1 MLKNILL
8 VALFLLLP
16 QAYSYSEETS
26 NLVTPADEWTQSG
39 DVSTTQCSYS
49 GTLEDGEVCTGSANT
64 RGVADGGGTI
74 TSDVYSL
81 ITDGGLTIDEIQQG
95 FDLNYGV
102 TVESHQSNITVP
114 TCSATNGDCKDIFK
128 ITVTLRDQ
136 DNTVFQTLEKEVE
149 LDFSGT
155 QDYLYTDIIQPNTY
169 TDITTQMS
177 LWGTDAGYTSGY
189 YGAIFSDPTLTAT
202 YQIVQQVEDVI
213 DGIINDVI
221 DDIINDS
228 TDFDIIEIDFGD
240 NLDPIEIDIQEI
252 IIELPEQE
260 VEIEMIA
267 DLDMELDIPEFE
279 MEMEAEVEIELAEA
293 MEEVAEMEI
302 EVEPEI
308 EIEVENEP
316 EVEPE
321 VEETEE
327 EVEETQESEPEQ
339 EEKEVKIVKQ
349 KETKE
354 QIAKKILAK
363 VADSGNQVALDTVKL
378 AVMAQLADTKGF
390 NEYQQTTITDMD
402 ISDYRMMQIDD
413 LYGGL
418 FESAQN
424 NMMNEMVNQQ
434 WQN

>member
-1 MLKNILL
+1 ML
-8 VALFLLLP
+8 FWLLP

-39 DVSTTQCSYS
+39 KVSTTQCSYS

-114 TCSATNGDCKDIFK
+114 TCSATNGDCKDIFR

-136 DNTVFQTLEKEVE
+136 DSTVFQTLEREVE
-149 LDFSGT
+149 LDYSGT
-155 QDYLYTDIIQPNTY
+155 QDYLYTDVIQPNTY

-177 LWGTDAGYTSGY
+177 LYGTDSGYTSGY
-189 YGAIFSDPTLTAT
+189 FGAIFSDPVLTAT
-202 YQIVQQVEDVI
+202 YTVVEQVED
-213 DGIINDVI
+213 IINDIVNDVI

-228 TDFDIIEIDFGD
+228 TDFEIIEIDFGD
-240 NLDPIEIDIQEI
+240 NLDPIEINIEEI
-252 IIELPEQE
+252 SIELPEIEMAELELPDFEVEVEPE
-260 VEIEMIA
+260 VEIEI
-267 DLDMELDIPEFE
+267 
-279 MEMEAEVEIELAEA
+279 AEA
-293 MEEVAEMEI
+293 MEEVAEMDI
-302 EVEPEI
+302 EVEP
-308 EIEVENEP
+308 EVENEP
-316 EVEPE
+316 EVE
-321 VEETEE
+321 
-327 EVEETQESEPEQ
+327 ETQESETEPEQ
-339 EEKEVKIVKQ
+339 QEREVKVVQQ

-363 VADSGNQVALDTVKL
+363 VADSGDQVALDTVKL

-390 NEYQQTTITDMD
+390 NEYQQTTLTDMD
-402 ISDYRMMQIDD
+402 ISNYNMMQIDD

-424 NMMNEMVNQQ
+424 NMMEDMINAQY
-434 WQN
+434 

>member
-1 MLKNILL
+1 ML
-8 VALFLLLP
+8 FWLLP
-16 QAYSYSEETS
+16 QASLYSEETP

-39 DVSTTQCSYS
+39 KVSTTQCSYS
-49 GTLEDGEVCTGSANT
+49 GTLEDGEVCTGSADT

-114 TCSATNGDCKDIFK
+114 SCADTNGDCKDIFR

-136 DNTVFQTLEKEVE
+136 DSTVFQTLEKEVE

-189 YGAIFSDPTLTAT
+189 YGAIFSDPVLTAS
-202 YQIVQQVEDVI
+202 YMIVEQVED
-213 DGIINDVI
+213 IINDIVNDVI

-228 TDFDIIEIDFGD
+228 TDFEIIEIDFGD
-240 NLDPIEIDIQEI
+240 NLDPIEIDIEEI
-252 IIELPEQE
+252 MIELPEQE

-279 MEMEAEVEIELAEA
+279 MEAEVEIELAEV
-293 MEEVAEMEI
+293 MEEVAEMDI

-308 EIEVENEP
+308 ESETEA
-316 EVEPE
+316 EPE

-327 EVEETQESEPEQ
+327 VEETQEPEPE
-339 EEKEVKIVKQ
+339 EREVKVVQQ

-363 VADSGNQVALDTVKL
+363 VADSGDQVALDTVKL

-390 NEYQQTTITDMD
+390 NEYQQTTLTDMD
-402 ISDYRMMQIDD
+402 ISNYNMMQIDD

>member
-1 MLKNILL
+1 ML
-8 VALFLLLP
+8 FWLLP
-16 QAYSYSEETS
+16 QAYSYSEETP

-49 GTLEDGEVCTGSANT
+49 GTLEDGEVCTGSADT

-114 TCSATNGDCKDIFK
+114 TCADTNGDCKDIFR

-136 DNTVFQTLEKEVE
+136 DSTVFQTLEKEVE

-189 YGAIFSDPTLTAT
+189 YGAIFSDPVLTAS
-202 YQIVQQVEDVI
+202 YMIVEQVED
-213 DGIINDVI
+213 IINDIVNDVI

-228 TDFDIIEIDFGD
+228 TDFEIIEIDFGD
-240 NLDPIEIDIQEI
+240 DLDPIEISIDEI
-252 IIELPEQE
+252 SIELPEQE
-260 VEIEMIA
+260 IDIEMIA

-279 MEMEAEVEIELAEA
+279 IEMEAEVEIELAEV
-293 MEEVAEMEI
+293 MEEVAEMDI

-308 EIEVENEP
+308 EIEVESEP

-327 EVEETQESEPEQ
+327 VEETQEPEPEQ
-339 EEKEVKIVKQ
+339 EEREVKVVQQ

-363 VADSGNQVALDTVKL
+363 VADSGDQVALDTVKL

-390 NEYQQTTITDMD
+390 NEYQQNTITDMD
-402 ISDYRMMQIDD
+402 ISDYSMMQIDD

-424 NMMNEMVNQQ
+424 EMMNEMVNQQ

>member
-1 MLKNILL
+1 
-8 VALFLLLP
+8 LFWLLP

-39 DVSTTQCSYS
+39 KVSTTQCSYS

-64 RGVADGGGTI
+64 RGVANGGGTI

-81 ITDGGLTIDEIQQG
+81 ITDGGLTIEEIQQG
-95 FDLNYGV
+95 FDINYGV

-128 ITVTLRDQ
+128 ITVTLRNQ

-155 QDYLYTDIIQPNTY
+155 QDYLYTDIIQPNNY

-177 LWGTDAGYTSGY
+177 LWGTDAGYTTGY
-189 YGAIFSDPTLTAT
+189 YGAIFSDPVLTAT
-202 YQIVQQVEDVI
+202 YTVVEQVED
-213 DGIINDVI
+213 IINDIVNDVI

-228 TDFDIIEIDFGD
+228 TDFEIIEIDFGD
-240 NLDPIEIDIQEI
+240 NLDPIEINIEEI
-252 IIELPEQE
+252 SIELPEIEMAELELPDFEVEVEPE
-260 VEIEMIA
+260 VEIEI
-267 DLDMELDIPEFE
+267 
-279 MEMEAEVEIELAEA
+279 AEA
-293 MEEVAEMEI
+293 MEEVAEMDI
-302 EVEPEI
+302 EVEP
-308 EIEVENEP
+308 EVENEP
-316 EVEPE
+316 EVE
-321 VEETEE
+321 ETE
-327 EVEETQESEPEQ
+327 EVEETQEPE
-339 EEKEVKIVKQ
+339 EREVKVVQQ

-363 VADSGNQVALDTVKL
+363 VADSGDQVALDTVKL

-390 NEYQQTTITDMD
+390 NEYQQTTLTDMD
-402 ISDYRMMQIDD
+402 ISNYNMMQIDD

-424 NMMNEMVNQQ
+424 NMMENMINGQY
-434 WQN
+434 

>member
-1 MLKNILL
+1 MLKTIFL
-8 VALFLLLP
+8 VALFWLLP

-39 DVSTTQCSYS
+39 KVSTTQCSYS

-81 ITDGGLTIDEIQQG
+81 ITDGGLTIEEIQQG
-95 FDLNYGV
+95 FDINYGV

-136 DNTVFQTLEKEVE
+136 DNTVFQTLEKEIE

-155 QDYLYTDIIQPNTY
+155 QDYLYTDIIQPNNY

-177 LWGTDAGYTSGY
+177 LWGTDAGYTTGY
-189 YGAIFSDPTLTAT
+189 YGAIFSDPVLTAT
-202 YQIVQQVEDVI
+202 YAVVQQVEEII
-213 DGIINDVI
+213 DDIINDVI

-228 TDFDIIEIDFGD
+228 TDFEIIEIDFGD
-240 NLDPIEIDIQEI
+240 NLDPLEINIEEI
-252 IIELPEQE
+252 SIELPEIEMAELELPDFEVEVEPE
-260 VEIEMIA
+260 VEIEI
-267 DLDMELDIPEFE
+267 
-279 MEMEAEVEIELAEA
+279 AEA
-293 MEEVAEMEI
+293 MEEVAEMDI
-302 EVEPEI
+302 EVEP
-308 EIEVENEP
+308 EVENEP
-316 EVEPE
+316 EVE
-321 VEETEE
+321 ETE
-327 EVEETQESEPEQ
+327 EVEETQEPE
-339 EEKEVKIVKQ
+339 EREVKVVQQ

-363 VADSGNQVALDTVKL
+363 VADSGDQVALDTVKL

-390 NEYQQTTITDMD
+390 NEYQQTTLTDMD
-402 ISDYRMMQIDD
+402 ISNYNMMQIDD

-418 FESAQN
+418 FQSAQN
-424 NMMNEMVNQQ
+424 NMMENMINDQY
-434 WQN
+434 

>member
-1 MLKNILL
+1 M
-8 VALFLLLP
+8 FWLLP

-39 DVSTTQCSYS
+39 KVSTTQCSYS

-81 ITDGGLTIDEIQQG
+81 ITDGGLTIEEIQQG
-95 FDLNYGV
+95 FDINYGV

-155 QDYLYTDIIQPNTY
+155 QDYLYTDIIQPNNY

-177 LWGTDAGYTSGY
+177 LWGTDAGYTTGY
-189 YGAIFSDPTLTAT
+189 YGAIFSDPVLTAT
-202 YQIVQQVEDVI
+202 YAVVQQVEEII
-213 DGIINDVI
+213 DDIINDVI

-228 TDFDIIEIDFGD
+228 TDFEIIEIDFGD
-240 NLDPIEIDIQEI
+240 NLDPLEINIEEI
-252 IIELPEQE
+252 SIELPEIEMAELELPDFEVEVEPE
-260 VEIEMIA
+260 VEIEI
-267 DLDMELDIPEFE
+267 
-279 MEMEAEVEIELAEA
+279 AEA
-293 MEEVAEMEI
+293 MEEVAEMDI
-302 EVEPEI
+302 EVEP
-308 EIEVENEP
+308 EVENEP
-316 EVEPE
+316 EVE
-321 VEETEE
+321 ETE
-327 EVEETQESEPEQ
+327 EVEETQEPE
-339 EEKEVKIVKQ
+339 EREVKVVQQ

-363 VADSGNQVALDTVKL
+363 VADSGDQVALDTVKL

-390 NEYQQTTITDMD
+390 NEYQQTTLTDMD
-402 ISDYRMMQIDD
+402 ISNYNMMQIDD

-418 FESAQN
+418 FQSAQN
-424 NMMNEMVNQQ
+424 NMMENMINDQY
-434 WQN
+434 

>member
-1 MLKNILL
+1 
-8 VALFLLLP
+8 LFWLLP

-39 DVSTTQCSYS
+39 KVSTTQCSYS

-64 RGVADGGGTI
+64 RGVANGGGTI

-81 ITDGGLTIDEIQQG
+81 ITDGGLTIEEIQQG
-95 FDLNYGV
+95 FDINYGV

-128 ITVTLRDQ
+128 ITVTLRNQ

-155 QDYLYTDIIQPNTY
+155 QDYLYTDIIQPNNY

-177 LWGTDAGYTSGY
+177 LWGTDAGYTTGY
-189 YGAIFSDPTLTAT
+189 YGAIFSDPVLTAT
-202 YQIVQQVEDVI
+202 YTVVEQVED
-213 DGIINDVI
+213 IINDIVNDVI

-228 TDFDIIEIDFGD
+228 TDFEIIEIDFGD
-240 NLDPIEIDIQEI
+240 NLDPIEINIEEI
-252 IIELPEQE
+252 SIELPEIEMAELELPDFEVEVEPE
-260 VEIEMIA
+260 VEIEI
-267 DLDMELDIPEFE
+267 
-279 MEMEAEVEIELAEA
+279 AEA
-293 MEEVAEMEI
+293 MEEVAEMDI
-302 EVEPEI
+302 EVEP
-308 EIEVENEP
+308 EVENEP
-316 EVEPE
+316 EVE
-321 VEETEE
+321 ETE
-327 EVEETQESEPEQ
+327 EVEETQEPE
-339 EEKEVKIVKQ
+339 EREVKVVQQ

-363 VADSGNQVALDTVKL
+363 VADSGDQVALDTVKL

-390 NEYQQTTITDMD
+390 NEYQQTTLTDMD
-402 ISDYRMMQIDD
+402 ISNYNMMQIDD

-418 FESAQN
+418 FQSAQN
-424 NMMNEMVNQQ
+424 NMMENMINGQY
-434 WQN
+434 

>member
-1 MLKNILL
+1 M
-8 VALFLLLP
+8 FWLLP

-39 DVSTTQCSYS
+39 KVSTTQCSYS

-81 ITDGGLTIDEIQQG
+81 ITDGGLTIEEIQQG
-95 FDLNYGV
+95 FDINYGV

-136 DNTVFQTLEKEVE
+136 DNTVFQTLEKEIE

-155 QDYLYTDIIQPNTY
+155 QDYLYTDIIQPNNY

-177 LWGTDAGYTSGY
+177 LWGTDAGYTTGY
-189 YGAIFSDPTLTAT
+189 YGAIFSDPVLTAT
-202 YQIVQQVEDVI
+202 YAVVQQVEEII
-213 DGIINDVI
+213 DDIINDVI

-228 TDFDIIEIDFGD
+228 TDFEIIEIDFGD
-240 NLDPIEIDIQEI
+240 NLDPIEINIEEI
-252 IIELPEQE
+252 SIELPEIEMAELELPDFEVEVEPE
-260 VEIEMIA
+260 VEIEI
-267 DLDMELDIPEFE
+267 
-279 MEMEAEVEIELAEA
+279 AEA
-293 MEEVAEMEI
+293 MEEVAEMDI
-302 EVEPEI
+302 EVEP
-308 EIEVENEP
+308 EVENEP
-316 EVEPE
+316 EVE
-321 VEETEE
+321 ETE
-327 EVEETQESEPEQ
+327 EVEETQEPE
-339 EEKEVKIVKQ
+339 EREVKVVQQ

-363 VADSGNQVALDTVKL
+363 VADSGDQVALDTVKL

-390 NEYQQTTITDMD
+390 NEYQQTTLTDMD
-402 ISDYRMMQIDD
+402 ISNYNMMQIDD

-418 FESAQN
+418 FQSAQN
-424 NMMNEMVNQQ
+424 NMMENMINDQY
-434 WQN
+434 

>member
-1 MLKNILL
+1 M
-8 VALFLLLP
+8 FWLLP

-26 NLVTPADEWTQSG
+26 NLVIPADEWTQSG
-39 DVSTTQCSYS
+39 KVSTTQCSYS

-81 ITDGGLTIDEIQQG
+81 ITDGGLTIEEIQQG
-95 FDLNYGV
+95 FDINYGV

-114 TCSATNGDCKDIFK
+114 TCSSTNGDCKDIFK

-155 QDYLYTDIIQPNTY
+155 QDYLYTDIIQPNNY

-177 LWGTDAGYTSGY
+177 LWGTDAGYTTGY
-189 YGAIFSDPTLTAT
+189 YGAIFSDPVLTAT
-202 YQIVQQVEDVI
+202 YTVVEQVED
-213 DGIINDVI
+213 IINDIVNDVI

-228 TDFDIIEIDFGD
+228 TDFEIIEIDFGD
-240 NLDPIEIDIQEI
+240 NLDPIEINIEEI
-252 IIELPEQE
+252 SIELPEIEMAELELPDFEIEVEPE
-260 VEIEMIA
+260 VEIEI
-267 DLDMELDIPEFE
+267 
-279 MEMEAEVEIELAEA
+279 AEA
-293 MEEVAEMEI
+293 MEEVAEMDI
-302 EVEPEI
+302 EVEP
-308 EIEVENEP
+308 EVENEP
-316 EVEPE
+316 EVE
-321 VEETEE
+321 ETE
-327 EVEETQESEPEQ
+327 EVEETQEPEPEQ
-339 EEKEVKIVKQ
+339 EEREVKVVQQ

-363 VADSGNQVALDTVKL
+363 VADSGDQVALDTVKL

-390 NEYQQTTITDMD
+390 NEYQQTTLTDMD
-402 ISDYRMMQIDD
+402 ISNYNMMQIDD

-418 FESAQN
+418 FQSAQN
-424 NMMNEMVNQQ
+424 NMMENMINDQY
-434 WQN
+434 

>member
-1 MLKNILL
+1 ML
-8 VALFLLLP
+8 FWLLP

-39 DVSTTQCSYS
+39 KVSTTQCSYS

-114 TCSATNGDCKDIFK
+114 TCSATNGDCKDIFR

-149 LDFSGT
+149 LNYSGT
-155 QDYLYTDIIQPNTY
+155 QDYLYTDVIQPNTY

-177 LWGTDAGYTSGY
+177 LYGTDAGYTSGY
-189 YGAIFSDPTLTAT
+189 YGAIFSDPVLTAT
-202 YQIVQQVEDVI
+202 YTVVEQVED
-213 DGIINDVI
+213 IINDIVNDII

-228 TDFDIIEIDFGD
+228 TDFEIIEIDFGD
-240 NLDPIEIDIQEI
+240 NLDPIEINIEEI
-252 IIELPEQE
+252 SIELPEIEMAELELPDFEVEVEPE
-260 VEIEMIA
+260 VEIEI
-267 DLDMELDIPEFE
+267 
-279 MEMEAEVEIELAEA
+279 AEA
-293 MEEVAEMEI
+293 MEEVAEMDI
-302 EVEPEI
+302 
-308 EIEVENEP
+308 

-321 VEETEE
+321 VENEP
-327 EVEETQESEPEQ
+327 EVEETQESEPEPEQQ
-339 EEKEVKIVKQ
+339 EREVKVVQQ

-363 VADSGNQVALDTVKL
+363 VADSGDQVALDTVKL

-390 NEYQQTTITDMD
+390 NEYQQTTLTDMD
-402 ISDYRMMQIDD
+402 ISNYNMMQIDD

-424 NMMNEMVNQQ
+424 NMMEDMINAQY
-434 WQN
+434 

>member
-1 MLKNILL
+1 ML
-8 VALFLLLP
+8 FWLLP

-39 DVSTTQCSYS
+39 KVSTTQCSYS

-81 ITDGGLTIDEIQQG
+81 ITDGGLTIEEIQQG
-95 FDLNYGV
+95 FDINYGV

-114 TCSATNGDCKDIFK
+114 ICSATNGDCKDIFK
-128 ITVTLRDQ
+128 ITVTLRNQ

-155 QDYLYTDIIQPNTY
+155 QDYLYTDIIQPNNY

-177 LWGTDAGYTSGY
+177 LWGTDAGYTTGY
-189 YGAIFSDPTLTAT
+189 YGAIFSDPVLTAT
-202 YQIVQQVEDVI
+202 YAVVQQVEEII
-213 DGIINDVI
+213 DDIINDVI

-228 TDFDIIEIDFGD
+228 TDFEIIEIDFGD
-240 NLDPIEIDIQEI
+240 NLDPLEINIEEI
-252 IIELPEQE
+252 SIELPEIEMAELELPDFEVEVEPE
-260 VEIEMIA
+260 VEIEI
-267 DLDMELDIPEFE
+267 
-279 MEMEAEVEIELAEA
+279 AEA
-293 MEEVAEMEI
+293 MEEVAEMDI
-302 EVEPEI
+302 EVEP
-308 EIEVENEP
+308 EVENEP
-316 EVEPE
+316 EVE
-321 VEETEE
+321 ETE
-327 EVEETQESEPEQ
+327 EVEETQEPE
-339 EEKEVKIVKQ
+339 EREVKVVQQ

-363 VADSGNQVALDTVKL
+363 VADSGDQVALDTVKL

-390 NEYQQTTITDMD
+390 NEYQQTTLTDMD
-402 ISDYRMMQIDD
+402 ISNYNMMQIDD

-418 FESAQN
+418 FQSAQN
-424 NMMNEMVNQQ
+424 NMMENMINDQY
-434 WQN
+434 

>member
-1 MLKNILL
+1 M
-8 VALFLLLP
+8 FWLLP

-39 DVSTTQCSYS
+39 KVSTTQCSYS

-64 RGVADGGGTI
+64 RGVANGGGTI

-81 ITDGGLTIDEIQQG
+81 ITDGGLTIEEIQQG
-95 FDLNYGV
+95 FDINYGV

-128 ITVTLRDQ
+128 ITVTLRNQ

-155 QDYLYTDIIQPNTY
+155 QDYLYTDIIQPNNY

-177 LWGTDAGYTSGY
+177 LWGTDAGYTTGY
-189 YGAIFSDPTLTAT
+189 YGAIFSDPVLTAT
-202 YQIVQQVEDVI
+202 YTVVEQVED
-213 DGIINDVI
+213 IINDIVNDVI

-228 TDFDIIEIDFGD
+228 TDFEIIEIDFGD
-240 NLDPIEIDIQEI
+240 NLDPIEINIEEI
-252 IIELPEQE
+252 SIELPEIEMAELELPDFEVEVEPE
-260 VEIEMIA
+260 VEIEI
-267 DLDMELDIPEFE
+267 
-279 MEMEAEVEIELAEA
+279 AEA
-293 MEEVAEMEI
+293 MEEVAEMDI
-302 EVEPEI
+302 EVEP
-308 EIEVENEP
+308 EVENEP
-316 EVEPE
+316 EVE
-321 VEETEE
+321 ETE
-327 EVEETQESEPEQ
+327 EVEETQEPE
-339 EEKEVKIVKQ
+339 EREVKVVQQ

-363 VADSGNQVALDTVKL
+363 VADSGDQVALDTVKL

-390 NEYQQTTITDMD
+390 NEYQQTTLTDMD
-402 ISDYRMMQIDD
+402 ISNYNMMQIDD

-418 FESAQN
+418 FQSAQN
-424 NMMNEMVNQQ
+424 NMMENMINGQY
-434 WQN
+434 

>member
-1 MLKNILL
+1 
-8 VALFLLLP
+8 LFWLLP

-39 DVSTTQCSYS
+39 KVSTTQCSYS

-81 ITDGGLTIDEIQQG
+81 ITDGGLTIEEIQQG
-95 FDLNYGV
+95 FDINYGV

-136 DNTVFQTLEKEVE
+136 DNTVFQTLEKEIE

-155 QDYLYTDIIQPNTY
+155 QDYLYTDIIQPNNY

-177 LWGTDAGYTSGY
+177 LWGTDAGYTTGY
-189 YGAIFSDPTLTAT
+189 YGAIFSDPVLTAT
-202 YQIVQQVEDVI
+202 YAVVQQVEEII
-213 DGIINDVI
+213 DDIINDVI

-228 TDFDIIEIDFGD
+228 TDFEIIEIDFGD
-240 NLDPIEIDIQEI
+240 NLDPLEINIEEI
-252 IIELPEQE
+252 SIELPEIEMAELELPDFEVEVEPE
-260 VEIEMIA
+260 VEIEI
-267 DLDMELDIPEFE
+267 
-279 MEMEAEVEIELAEA
+279 AEA
-293 MEEVAEMEI
+293 MEEVAEMDI

-308 EIEVENEP
+308 EN
-316 EVEPE
+316 EPE

-327 EVEETQESEPEQ
+327 VEETQEPE
-339 EEKEVKIVKQ
+339 EREVKVVQQ

-363 VADSGNQVALDTVKL
+363 VADSGDQVALDTVKL

-390 NEYQQTTITDMD
+390 NEYQQTTLTDMD
-402 ISDYRMMQIDD
+402 ISNYNMMQIDD

-418 FESAQN
+418 FQSAQN
-424 NMMNEMVNQQ
+424 NMMENMINDQY
-434 WQN
+434 

>member
-1 MLKNILL
+1 
-8 VALFLLLP
+8 VLFWLLP
-16 QAYSYSEETS
+16 QAYSYSEETT

-39 DVSTTQCSYS
+39 NVSTTQCSYS
-49 GTLEDGEVCTGSANT
+49 GTLENGEVCTGSANT
-64 RGVADGGGTI
+64 KGVADGGGTI

-81 ITDGGLTIDEIQQG
+81 ITDGGLTIEEIQQG

-114 TCSATNGDCKDIFK
+114 TCSATNGDCKDIFT
-128 ITVTLRDQ
+128 ISVTLRTQ
-136 DNTVFQTLEKEVE
+136 DNTIFQTLEREVE
-149 LDFSGT
+149 LDFGGK
-155 QDYLYTDIIQPNTY
+155 QDYLYTDTIQPNAY

-177 LWGTDAGYTSGY
+177 LWGTDSGYTTGY
-189 YGAIFSDPTLTAT
+189 YGPIFSDPTLTAN
-202 YQIVQQVEDVI
+202 YQIVLQVENII
-213 DGIINDVI
+213 DDIINDVI
-221 DDIINDS
+221 DNIINDS

-240 NLDPIEIDIQEI
+240 NLDPIEIDIEEI

-279 MEMEAEVEIELAEA
+279 MEMEAEVEIELAEV
-293 MEEVAEMEI
+293 MEEVAEMEM

-327 EVEETQESEPEQ
+327 EVEETQEPE
-339 EEKEVKIVKQ
+339 EREVKVVQQ

-363 VADSGNQVALDTVKL
+363 VADSGDQVALDTVKL

-390 NEYQQTTITDMD
+390 NEYQQTTLTDMD
-402 ISDYRMMQIDD
+402 ISNYSMMQIND

>member
-1 MLKNILL
+1 
-8 VALFLLLP
+8 LFWLLP

-39 DVSTTQCSYS
+39 KVSTTQCSYS

-114 TCSATNGDCKDIFK
+114 TCSATNGDCKDIFR

-149 LDFSGT
+149 LNYSGT
-155 QDYLYTDIIQPNTY
+155 QDYLYTDVIQPNTY

-177 LWGTDAGYTSGY
+177 LYGTDAGYTSGY
-189 YGAIFSDPTLTAT
+189 YGAIFSDPVLTAT
-202 YQIVQQVEDVI
+202 YTVVEQVED
-213 DGIINDVI
+213 IINDIVNDVI

-228 TDFDIIEIDFGD
+228 TDFEIIEIDFGD
-240 NLDPIEIDIQEI
+240 NLDPIEINIEEI
-252 IIELPEQE
+252 SIELPEIEMAELELPDFE
-260 VEIEMIA
+260 VGVEPEIEI
-267 DLDMELDIPEFE
+267 
-279 MEMEAEVEIELAEA
+279 EIAEA
-293 MEEVAEMEI
+293 MEEVAEMDI
-302 EVEPEI
+302 
-308 EIEVENEP
+308 

-321 VEETEE
+321 VENEP
-327 EVEETQESEPEQ
+327 EVEETQESEPEPEQQ
-339 EEKEVKIVKQ
+339 ERGVKVVQQ

-363 VADSGNQVALDTVKL
+363 VADSGDQVALDTVKL

-390 NEYQQTTITDMD
+390 NEYQQTTLTDMD
-402 ISDYRMMQIDD
+402 ISNYNMMQIDD

-424 NMMNEMVNQQ
+424 NMMEDMINAQY
-434 WQN
+434 

>member
-1 MLKNILL
+1 ML
-8 VALFLLLP
+8 FWLLP

-39 DVSTTQCSYS
+39 KVSTTQCSYS

-114 TCSATNGDCKDIFK
+114 TCSATNGDCKDIFR

-136 DNTVFQTLEKEVE
+136 DNTVFQTLEREVE
-149 LDFSGT
+149 LDYSGT
-155 QDYLYTDIIQPNTY
+155 QDYLYTDVIQPNTY

-177 LWGTDAGYTSGY
+177 LYGTDAGYTTGY
-189 YGAIFSDPTLTAT
+189 YGAIFSDPVLTAT
-202 YQIVQQVEDVI
+202 YTVVEQVED
-213 DGIINDVI
+213 IINDIVNDVI

-228 TDFDIIEIDFGD
+228 TDFEIIEIDFGD
-240 NLDPIEIDIQEI
+240 NLDPIEINIEEI
-252 IIELPEQE
+252 SIELPEIEMAELELPDFEVEVEPE
-260 VEIEMIA
+260 VEIEI
-267 DLDMELDIPEFE
+267 
-279 MEMEAEVEIELAEA
+279 AEA
-293 MEEVAEMEI
+293 MEEVAEMDI
-302 EVEPEI
+302 
-308 EIEVENEP
+308 

-321 VEETEE
+321 VENEP
-327 EVEETQESEPEQ
+327 EVEETQESEPEPEQQ
-339 EEKEVKIVKQ
+339 EREVKVVQQ

-363 VADSGNQVALDTVKL
+363 VADSGDQVALDTVKL

-390 NEYQQTTITDMD
+390 NEYQQTTLTDMD
-402 ISDYRMMQIDD
+402 ISNYSMMQIDD

-424 NMMNEMVNQQ
+424 QMMNEIVNAQY
-434 WQN
+434 

>member
-1 MLKNILL
+1 
-8 VALFLLLP
+8 LFWLLP

-39 DVSTTQCSYS
+39 KVSTTQCSYS

-81 ITDGGLTIDEIQQG
+81 ITDGGLTIEEIQQG
-95 FDLNYGV
+95 FDINYGV

-136 DNTVFQTLEKEVE
+136 DNTVFQTLEKEIE

-155 QDYLYTDIIQPNTY
+155 QDYLYTDIIQPNNY

-177 LWGTDAGYTSGY
+177 LWGTDAGYTTGY
-189 YGAIFSDPTLTAT
+189 YGAIFSDPVLTAT
-202 YQIVQQVEDVI
+202 YTVVEQVED
-213 DGIINDVI
+213 IINNIVNDVI

-228 TDFDIIEIDFGD
+228 TDFEIIEIDFGD
-240 NLDPIEIDIQEI
+240 NLDPLEINIEEI
-252 IIELPEQE
+252 SIELPEIEMAELELPDFEVEVEPE
-260 VEIEMIA
+260 VEIEI
-267 DLDMELDIPEFE
+267 
-279 MEMEAEVEIELAEA
+279 AEA
-293 MEEVAEMEI
+293 MEEVAEMDI
-302 EVEPEI
+302 EVEP
-308 EIEVENEP
+308 EVENEP
-316 EVEPE
+316 EVE
-321 VEETEE
+321 ETE
-327 EVEETQESEPEQ
+327 EVEETQEPE
-339 EEKEVKIVKQ
+339 EREVKVVQQ

-363 VADSGNQVALDTVKL
+363 VADSGDQVALDTVKL

-390 NEYQQTTITDMD
+390 NEYQQTTLTDMD
-402 ISDYRMMQIDD
+402 ISNYNMMQIDD

-424 NMMNEMVNQQ
+424 NMMENMINDQY
-434 WQN
+434 

>member
-1 MLKNILL
+1 
-8 VALFLLLP
+8 LFWLLP

-39 DVSTTQCSYS
+39 KVSTTQCSYS

-81 ITDGGLTIDEIQQG
+81 ITDGGLTIEEIQQG
-95 FDLNYGV
+95 FDINYGV

-136 DNTVFQTLEKEVE
+136 DNTVFQTLEKEIE

-155 QDYLYTDIIQPNTY
+155 QDYLYTDIIQPNNY

-177 LWGTDAGYTSGY
+177 LWGTDAGYTTGY
-189 YGAIFSDPTLTAT
+189 YGAIFSDPVLTAT
-202 YQIVQQVEDVI
+202 YAVVQQVEEII
-213 DGIINDVI
+213 DDIINDVI

-228 TDFDIIEIDFGD
+228 TDFEIIEIDFGD
-240 NLDPIEIDIQEI
+240 NLDPLEINIEEI
-252 IIELPEQE
+252 SIELPEIEMAELELPDFEVEVEPE
-260 VEIEMIA
+260 VEIEI
-267 DLDMELDIPEFE
+267 
-279 MEMEAEVEIELAEA
+279 AEA
-293 MEEVAEMEI
+293 MEEVAEMDI

-308 EIEVENEP
+308 EN
-316 EVEPE
+316 EPE

-327 EVEETQESEPEQ
+327 VEETQEPE
-339 EEKEVKIVKQ
+339 EREVKVVQQ

-363 VADSGNQVALDTVKL
+363 VADSGDQVALDTVKL

-390 NEYQQTTITDMD
+390 NEYQQTTLTDMD
-402 ISDYRMMQIDD
+402 ISNYNIMQIDD

-424 NMMNEMVNQQ
+424 NMMENMINDQY
-434 WQN
+434 

>member
-1 MLKNILL
+1 M
-8 VALFLLLP
+8 FWLLP

-39 DVSTTQCSYS
+39 KVSTTQCSYS

-81 ITDGGLTIDEIQQG
+81 ITDGGLTIEEIQQG
-95 FDLNYGV
+95 FDINYGV

-136 DNTVFQTLEKEVE
+136 DNTVFQTLEKEIE

-155 QDYLYTDIIQPNTY
+155 QDYLYTDIIQPNNY

-177 LWGTDAGYTSGY
+177 LWGTDAGYTTGY
-189 YGAIFSDPTLTAT
+189 YGAIFSDPVLTAT
-202 YQIVQQVEDVI
+202 YTVVEQVED
-213 DGIINDVI
+213 IINDIVNDVI

-228 TDFDIIEIDFGD
+228 TDFEIIEIDFGD
-240 NLDPIEIDIQEI
+240 NLDPIEINIEEI
-252 IIELPEQE
+252 SIELPEIEMAELELPDFEVEVEPE
-260 VEIEMIA
+260 VEIEI
-267 DLDMELDIPEFE
+267 
-279 MEMEAEVEIELAEA
+279 AEA
-293 MEEVAEMEI
+293 MEEVAEMDI
-302 EVEPEI
+302 EVEP
-308 EIEVENEP
+308 EVENEP
-316 EVEPE
+316 EVE
-321 VEETEE
+321 ETE
-327 EVEETQESEPEQ
+327 EVEETQEPE
-339 EEKEVKIVKQ
+339 EREVKVVQQ

-363 VADSGNQVALDTVKL
+363 VADSGDQVALDTVKL

-390 NEYQQTTITDMD
+390 NEYQQTTLTDMD
-402 ISDYRMMQIDD
+402 ISNYNMMQIDD

-418 FESAQN
+418 FQSAQN
-424 NMMNEMVNQQ
+424 NMMENMINDQY
-434 WQN
+434 

>member
-1 MLKNILL
+1 
-8 VALFLLLP
+8 LFWLLP

-39 DVSTTQCSYS
+39 KVSTTQCSYS

-81 ITDGGLTIDEIQQG
+81 ITDGGLTIEEIQQG
-95 FDLNYGV
+95 FDINYGV

-114 TCSATNGDCKDIFK
+114 TCSSTNGDCKDIFK

-155 QDYLYTDIIQPNTY
+155 QDYLYTDIIQPNNY

-177 LWGTDAGYTSGY
+177 LWGTDAGYTTGY
-189 YGAIFSDPTLTAT
+189 YGAIFSDPVLTAT
-202 YQIVQQVEDVI
+202 YTVVEQVED
-213 DGIINDVI
+213 IINDIVNDVI

-228 TDFDIIEIDFGD
+228 TDFEIIEIDFGD
-240 NLDPIEIDIQEI
+240 NLDPIEINIEEI
-252 IIELPEQE
+252 SIELPEIEMAELELPDFEIEVEPE
-260 VEIEMIA
+260 VEIEI
-267 DLDMELDIPEFE
+267 
-279 MEMEAEVEIELAEA
+279 AEA
-293 MEEVAEMEI
+293 MEEVAEMDI
-302 EVEPEI
+302 EVEP
-308 EIEVENEP
+308 EVENEP
-316 EVEPE
+316 EVE
-321 VEETEE
+321 ETE
-327 EVEETQESEPEQ
+327 EVEETQEPEPEQ
-339 EEKEVKIVKQ
+339 EEREVKVVQQ

-363 VADSGNQVALDTVKL
+363 VADSGDQVALDTVKL

-390 NEYQQTTITDMD
+390 NEYQQTTLTDMD
-402 ISDYRMMQIDD
+402 ISNYNMMQIDD

-418 FESAQN
+418 FQSAQN
-424 NMMNEMVNQQ
+424 NMMENMINDQY
-434 WQN
+434 

>member
-1 MLKNILL
+1 
-8 VALFLLLP
+8 LFWLLP

-39 DVSTTQCSYS
+39 KVSTTQCSYS

-81 ITDGGLTIDEIQQG
+81 ITDGGLTIEEIQQG
-95 FDLNYGV
+95 FDINYGV

-136 DNTVFQTLEKEVE
+136 DNTVFQTLEKEIE

-155 QDYLYTDIIQPNTY
+155 QDYLYTDIIQPNNY

-177 LWGTDAGYTSGY
+177 LWGTDAGYTTGY
-189 YGAIFSDPTLTAT
+189 YGAIFSDPVLTAT
-202 YQIVQQVEDVI
+202 YTVVEQVED
-213 DGIINDVI
+213 IINDIVNDVI

-228 TDFDIIEIDFGD
+228 TDFEIIEIDFGD
-240 NLDPIEIDIQEI
+240 NLDPIEINIEEI
-252 IIELPEQE
+252 SIELPEIEMAELELPDFEVEVEPE
-260 VEIEMIA
+260 VEIEI
-267 DLDMELDIPEFE
+267 
-279 MEMEAEVEIELAEA
+279 AEA
-293 MEEVAEMEI
+293 MEEVAEMDI
-302 EVEPEI
+302 EVEP
-308 EIEVENEP
+308 EVENEP
-316 EVEPE
+316 EVE
-321 VEETEE
+321 ETE
-327 EVEETQESEPEQ
+327 EVEETQEPE
-339 EEKEVKIVKQ
+339 EREVKVVQQ

-363 VADSGNQVALDTVKL
+363 VADSGDQVALDTVKL

-390 NEYQQTTITDMD
+390 NEYQQTTLTDMD
-402 ISDYRMMQIDD
+402 ISNYNMMQIDD

-418 FESAQN
+418 FQSAQN
-424 NMMNEMVNQQ
+424 NMMENMINDQY
-434 WQN
+434 

>member
-1 MLKNILL
+1 M
-8 VALFLLLP
+8 FWLLP

-39 DVSTTQCSYS
+39 KVSTTQCSYS

-81 ITDGGLTIDEIQQG
+81 ITDGGLTIEEIQQG
-95 FDLNYGV
+95 FDINYGV
-102 TVESHQSNITVP
+102 TVESHQSNINVP

-155 QDYLYTDIIQPNTY
+155 QDYLYTDIIQPNNY

-177 LWGTDAGYTSGY
+177 LWGTDAGYTTGY
-189 YGAIFSDPTLTAT
+189 YGAIFSDPVLTAT
-202 YQIVQQVEDVI
+202 YAVVQQVEEII
-213 DGIINDVI
+213 DDIINDVI

-228 TDFDIIEIDFGD
+228 TDFEIIEIDFGD
-240 NLDPIEIDIQEI
+240 NLDPLEINIEEI
-252 IIELPEQE
+252 SIELPEIEMAELELPDFEIEVEPE
-260 VEIEMIA
+260 VEIEI
-267 DLDMELDIPEFE
+267 
-279 MEMEAEVEIELAEA
+279 AEA
-293 MEEVAEMEI
+293 MEEVAEMDI
-302 EVEPEI
+302 EVEP
-308 EIEVENEP
+308 EVENEP
-316 EVEPE
+316 EVE
-321 VEETEE
+321 ETE
-327 EVEETQESEPEQ
+327 EVEETQEPEPEPEQ
-339 EEKEVKIVKQ
+339 EEREVKVVQQ

-363 VADSGNQVALDTVKL
+363 VADSGDQVALDTVKL

-390 NEYQQTTITDMD
+390 NEYQQTTLTDMD
-402 ISDYRMMQIDD
+402 ISNYNMMQIDD

-418 FESAQN
+418 FQSAQN
-424 NMMNEMVNQQ
+424 NMMENMINDQY
-434 WQN
+434 

>member
-1 MLKNILL
+1 ML
-8 VALFLLLP
+8 FWLLP
-16 QAYSYSEETS
+16 QASSYSEETS
-26 NLVTPADEWTQSG
+26 NLVTSADEWTQSG
-39 DVSTTQCSYS
+39 DVSTSQCSYS
-49 GTLEDGEVCTGSANT
+49 GALQNGEVCTGSANT

-114 TCSATNGDCKDIFK
+114 SCSDTNYDCKDIFK

-136 DNTVFQTLEKEVE
+136 DNSIFQTLEKQVE
-149 LDFSGT
+149 LDFGGT
-155 QDYLYTDIIQPNTY
+155 QNYLYTDIIQPNTY

-177 LWGTDAGYTSGY
+177 LYGTDAGYTSGY
-189 YGAIFSDPTLTAT
+189 YGPIFSDPVLYAT
-202 YQIVQQVEDVI
+202 YAVVEQVEN
-213 DGIINDVI
+213 IINDIVNDVI
-221 DDIINDS
+221 DDILNDS
-228 TDFDIIEIDFGD
+228 TNFEIIEIDFSD
-240 NLDPIEIDIQEI
+240 NLDPIEISIDEI
-252 IIELPEQE
+252 SVELPEIE
-260 VEIEMIA
+260 LVELELPEFDIEIE
-267 DLDMELDIPEFE
+267 PEIQ
-279 MEMEAEVEIELAEA
+279 IELVEV
-293 MEEVAEMEI
+293 MEEVAEMNIEIEMEVETEI
-302 EVEPEI
+302 EVES
-308 EIEVENEP
+308 EP

-327 EVEETQESEPEQ
+327 VEETQEPEPEQ
-339 EEKEVKIVKQ
+339 QEREVKVVQQ

-363 VADSGNQVALDTVKL
+363 VADSGDQVALDTVKL

-390 NEYQQTTITDMD
+390 NEYQQTTLTDMD
-402 ISDYRMMQIDD
+402 LSNYNMMQIED

-424 NMMNEMVNQQ
+424 QMMNEIVNAQY
-434 WQN
+434 

>member
-1 MLKNILL
+1 M
-8 VALFLLLP
+8 VALFWLLP

-39 DVSTTQCSYS
+39 KVSTTQCSYS

-81 ITDGGLTIDEIQQG
+81 ITDGGLTIEEIQQG
-95 FDLNYGV
+95 FDINYGV

-128 ITVTLRDQ
+128 ITFTIRDQ
-136 DNTVFQTLEKEVE
+136 DNTVFQTLEKEIE

-155 QDYLYTDIIQPNTY
+155 QDYLYTDIIQPNNY

-177 LWGTDAGYTSGY
+177 LWGTDAGYTTGY
-189 YGAIFSDPTLTAT
+189 YGAIFSDPVLTAT
-202 YQIVQQVEDVI
+202 YTVVEQVED
-213 DGIINDVI
+213 IINDIVNDVI

-228 TDFDIIEIDFGD
+228 TDFEIIEIDFGD
-240 NLDPIEIDIQEI
+240 NLDPIEINIEEI
-252 IIELPEQE
+252 SIELPEIEMAELELPDFEVEVEPE
-260 VEIEMIA
+260 VEIEI
-267 DLDMELDIPEFE
+267 
-279 MEMEAEVEIELAEA
+279 AEA
-293 MEEVAEMEI
+293 MEEVAEMDI
-302 EVEPEI
+302 EVEP
-308 EIEVENEP
+308 EVENEP
-316 EVEPE
+316 EVE
-321 VEETEE
+321 ETE
-327 EVEETQESEPEQ
+327 EVEETQEPE
-339 EEKEVKIVKQ
+339 EREVKVVQQ

-363 VADSGNQVALDTVKL
+363 VADSGDQVALDTVKL

-390 NEYQQTTITDMD
+390 NEYQQTTLTDMD
-402 ISDYRMMQIDD
+402 ISNYNMMQIDD

-418 FESAQN
+418 FQSAQN
-424 NMMNEMVNQQ
+424 NMMENMINDQY
-434 WQN
+434 

>member
-1 MLKNILL
+1 ML
-8 VALFLLLP
+8 FWLLP

-39 DVSTTQCSYS
+39 KVSTTQCSYS

-114 TCSATNGDCKDIFK
+114 TCSATNGDCKDIFR

-136 DNTVFQTLEKEVE
+136 DSTIFQTLEREVE
-149 LDFSGT
+149 LDYSGT
-155 QDYLYTDIIQPNTY
+155 QDYLYTDVIQPNTY

-177 LWGTDAGYTSGY
+177 LYGTDAGYTSGY
-189 YGAIFSDPTLTAT
+189 YGAIFSDPVLTAT
-202 YQIVQQVEDVI
+202 YTVVEQVED
-213 DGIINDVI
+213 IINDIVNDVI

-228 TDFDIIEIDFGD
+228 TDFEIIEIDFGD
-240 NLDPIEIDIQEI
+240 NLDPIEINIEEI
-252 IIELPEQE
+252 SIELPEIEMAELELPDFEVEVEPE
-260 VEIEMIA
+260 VEIEI
-267 DLDMELDIPEFE
+267 
-279 MEMEAEVEIELAEA
+279 AEA
-293 MEEVAEMEI
+293 MEEVAEMDI
-302 EVEPEI
+302 EVES
-308 EIEVENEP
+308 EVENEP
-316 EVEPE
+316 EVE
-321 VEETEE
+321 
-327 EVEETQESEPEQ
+327 ETQEAETEPEQ
-339 EEKEVKIVKQ
+339 QEREVKVVQQ

-363 VADSGNQVALDTVKL
+363 VADSGDQVALDTVKL

-390 NEYQQTTITDMD
+390 NEYQQTTLTDMD
-402 ISDYRMMQIDD
+402 ISNYNMMQIDD

-424 NMMNEMVNQQ
+424 NMMEDMINGQY
-434 WQN
+434 

>member
-1 MLKNILL
+1 M
-8 VALFLLLP
+8 FWLLP

-39 DVSTTQCSYS
+39 KVSTTQCSYS

-114 TCSATNGDCKDIFK
+114 TCSATNGDCKDIFR

-136 DNTVFQTLEKEVE
+136 DSTVFQTLEREVE
-149 LDFSGT
+149 LDYSGT
-155 QDYLYTDIIQPNTY
+155 QDYLYTDVIQPNTY

-177 LWGTDAGYTSGY
+177 LYGTDAGYTSGY
-189 YGAIFSDPTLTAT
+189 YGAIFSDPVLTAT
-202 YQIVQQVEDVI
+202 YTVVEQVED
-213 DGIINDVI
+213 IINDIVNDVI

-228 TDFDIIEIDFGD
+228 TDFEIIEIDFGD
-240 NLDPIEIDIQEI
+240 NLDPIEINIEEI
-252 IIELPEQE
+252 SIELPEIEMAELELPDFEVEVEPE
-260 VEIEMIA
+260 VEIEI
-267 DLDMELDIPEFE
+267 
-279 MEMEAEVEIELAEA
+279 AEA
-293 MEEVAEMEI
+293 MEEVAEMDI
-302 EVEPEI
+302 EVEP
-308 EIEVENEP
+308 EVENEP
-316 EVEPE
+316 EVE
-321 VEETEE
+321 
-327 EVEETQESEPEQ
+327 ETQEPEPEQ
-339 EEKEVKIVKQ
+339 QEREVKVVQQ

-363 VADSGNQVALDTVKL
+363 VADSGDQVALDTVKL

-390 NEYQQTTITDMD
+390 NEYQQTTLTDMD
-402 ISDYRMMQIDD
+402 ISNYNMMQIDD

-424 NMMNEMVNQQ
+424 NMMEDMINAQY
-434 WQN
+434 

>member
-1 MLKNILL
+1 M
-8 VALFLLLP
+8 FWLLP

-39 DVSTTQCSYS
+39 KVSTTQCSYS

-114 TCSATNGDCKDIFK
+114 TCSATNGDCKDIFR

-136 DNTVFQTLEKEVE
+136 DSTVFQTLEREVE
-149 LDFSGT
+149 LDYSGT
-155 QDYLYTDIIQPNTY
+155 QDYLYTDVIQPNTY

-177 LWGTDAGYTSGY
+177 LYGTDAGYTSGY
-189 YGAIFSDPTLTAT
+189 YGAIFSDPVLTAT
-202 YQIVQQVEDVI
+202 YTVVEQVED
-213 DGIINDVI
+213 IINDIVNDVI
-221 DDIINDS
+221 DYIINDS
-228 TDFDIIEIDFGD
+228 TDFEIIEIDFGD
-240 NLDPIEIDIQEI
+240 NLDPIEINIEEI
-252 IIELPEQE
+252 SIELPEIEMAELELPDFEVEVEPE
-260 VEIEMIA
+260 VEIEI
-267 DLDMELDIPEFE
+267 
-279 MEMEAEVEIELAEA
+279 AEA
-293 MEEVAEMEI
+293 MEEIAEMDI
-302 EVEPEI
+302 EVES
-308 EIEVENEP
+308 EVENEP
-316 EVEPE
+316 EVE
-321 VEETEE
+321 
-327 EVEETQESEPEQ
+327 ETQEPEPEQ
-339 EEKEVKIVKQ
+339 QEREVKVVQQ

-363 VADSGNQVALDTVKL
+363 VADSGDQVALDTVKL

-390 NEYQQTTITDMD
+390 NEYQQTTLTDMD
-402 ISDYRMMQIDD
+402 ISNYNMMQIDD

-424 NMMNEMVNQQ
+424 NMMEDMINAQY
-434 WQN
+434 

>member
-1 MLKNILL
+1 ML
-8 VALFLLLP
+8 FWLLP

-39 DVSTTQCSYS
+39 KVSTTQCSYS
-49 GTLEDGEVCTGSANT
+49 GTLEDGEICTGSANT

-114 TCSATNGDCKDIFK
+114 TCSATNGDCKDIFR

-136 DNTVFQTLEKEVE
+136 DSTVFQILEREVE
-149 LDFSGT
+149 LDYSGT
-155 QDYLYTDIIQPNTY
+155 QDYLYTDVIQPNTY

-177 LWGTDAGYTSGY
+177 LYGTDAGYTSGY
-189 YGAIFSDPTLTAT
+189 YGAIFSDPVLTAT
-202 YQIVQQVEDVI
+202 YTVVEQVED
-213 DGIINDVI
+213 IINDIVNDVI

-228 TDFDIIEIDFGD
+228 TDFEIIEIDFGD
-240 NLDPIEIDIQEI
+240 NLDPIEINIEEI
-252 IIELPEQE
+252 SIELPEIEMAELELPDFE
-260 VEIEMIA
+260 VEVE
-267 DLDMELDIPEFE
+267 P
-279 MEMEAEVEIELAEA
+279 EIEIEIAEA
-293 MEEVAEMEI
+293 MEEVAEMDI
-302 EVEPEI
+302 EVEP
-308 EIEVENEP
+308 EVENEP
-316 EVEPE
+316 EVE
-321 VEETEE
+321 
-327 EVEETQESEPEQ
+327 ETQEAETEPEQ
-339 EEKEVKIVKQ
+339 QEREVKVVQQ

-363 VADSGNQVALDTVKL
+363 VADSGDQVALDTVKL

-390 NEYQQTTITDMD
+390 NEYQQTTLTDMD
-402 ISDYRMMQIDD
+402 ISNYNMMQIDD

-424 NMMNEMVNQQ
+424 NMMEDMINAQY
-434 WQN
+434 

>member
-1 MLKNILL
+1 M
-8 VALFLLLP
+8 FWLLP

-39 DVSTTQCSYS
+39 KVSTTQCSYS

-81 ITDGGLTIDEIQQG
+81 ITDGGLTIEEIQQG
-95 FDLNYGV
+95 FDINYGV

-136 DNTVFQTLEKEVE
+136 DNTVFQTLEKEIE

-155 QDYLYTDIIQPNTY
+155 QDYLYTDIIQPNNY

-177 LWGTDAGYTSGY
+177 LWGTDAGYTTGY
-189 YGAIFSDPTLTAT
+189 YGAIFSDPVLTAT
-202 YQIVQQVEDVI
+202 YTVVEQVED
-213 DGIINDVI
+213 IINDIVNDVI

-228 TDFDIIEIDFGD
+228 TDFEIIEIDFGD
-240 NLDPIEIDIQEI
+240 NLDPLEINIEEI
-252 IIELPEQE
+252 SIELPEIEMAELELPDFEVEVEPE
-260 VEIEMIA
+260 VEIEI
-267 DLDMELDIPEFE
+267 
-279 MEMEAEVEIELAEA
+279 AEA
-293 MEEVAEMEI
+293 MEEVAEMDI
-302 EVEPEI
+302 EVEP
-308 EIEVENEP
+308 EVENEP
-316 EVEPE
+316 EVE
-321 VEETEE
+321 ETE
-327 EVEETQESEPEQ
+327 EVEETQEPE
-339 EEKEVKIVKQ
+339 EREVKVVQQ

-363 VADSGNQVALDTVKL
+363 VADSGDQVALDTVKL

-390 NEYQQTTITDMD
+390 NEYQQTTLTDMD
-402 ISDYRMMQIDD
+402 ISNYNMMQIDD

-418 FESAQN
+418 FQSAQN
-424 NMMNEMVNQQ
+424 NMMENMINDQY
-434 WQN
+434 